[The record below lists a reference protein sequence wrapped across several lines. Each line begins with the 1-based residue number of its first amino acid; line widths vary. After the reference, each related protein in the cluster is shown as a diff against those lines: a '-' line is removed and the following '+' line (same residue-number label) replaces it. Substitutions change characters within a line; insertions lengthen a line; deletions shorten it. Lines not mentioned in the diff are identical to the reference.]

1 MRKYRALS
9 SILLYLLVFVAAAR
23 KDLAA
28 SEFLTAHGWNA
39 LISFGKHA
47 GPLPMFLV
55 PAFCFLAFSRIRH
68 EKLFQAAG
76 FILCLAA
83 GIQVI
88 GMTTINLPELIGATG
103 LGILFF
109 VLLIPEAQQFPI
121 ASEAGA
127 KTARAG
133 ITMAFWSF
141 LIIQAMKIIWG
152 RPRFISLSDPSVS
165 FEPWFHI
172 SGLVFSD
179 DLYKSFPSGHTG
191 AAAMIFWITLLPY
204 VDPKLKKGRLW
215 GLAIVYTA
223 LIAVSR
229 IMAGMH
235 YISDVMAGCAV
246 TLSICQILRYRHFI
260 APEKEILHE

>member
-55 PAFCFLAFSRIRH
+55 PAFCFLA
-68 EKLFQAAG
+68 
-76 FILCLAA
+76 
-83 GIQVI
+83 
-88 GMTTINLPELIGATG
+88 ELIGATG

-172 SGLVFSD
+172 SGLVFTD

-246 TLSICQILRYRHFI
+246 TLSICQILRYRYFI